1 MTGSWPELY
10 SQSNW
15 YKRSVR
21 PLGKGVP
28 QDVDKAK
35 DLLTGASACGV
46 AEATFELARLHLNES
61 FEAADPTARREW
73 LDSLTTASAAGVA
86 QAQYELAR
94 LHLNGGIEGA
104 DPIEGR
110 EYLIQAAQNGSAE
123 ATTLLRSL
131 AGAEQGD
138 AYAQSILGDMYAQ
151 GQGVEPDDAEAA
163 RWRLKAAEQGDAD
176 EQFMLG
182 NMYAR
187 GWGVEQVYA
196 KASHWWRKAAEQG
209 NAYAQF
215 NLGDMYF
222 LGRGV
227 QQDHAKARRWW
238 RKAADQ
244 GNAAAQFNL
253 GLQYA
258 KGVGVPQD
266 DAKAVRPRGSLE
278 NRPMR
283 ITSKAA
289 NGREAGQGCYTAPE
303 PSTAIQFRVRG

>member
-1 MTGSWPELY
+1 
-10 SQSNW
+10 
-15 YKRSVR
+15 
-21 PLGKGVP
+21 
-28 QDVDKAK
+28 
-35 DLLTGASACGV
+35 
-46 AEATFELARLHLNES
+46 
-61 FEAADPTARREW
+61 
-73 LDSLTTASAAGVA
+73 
-86 QAQYELAR
+86 
-94 LHLNGGIEGA
+94 
-104 DPIEGR
+104 
-110 EYLIQAAQNGSAE
+110 
-123 ATTLLRSL
+123 
-131 AGAEQGD
+131 
-138 AYAQSILGDMYAQ
+138 MYAQ

-289 NGREAGQGCYTAPE
+289 NGVSRTRLLYRAGAVYGNSISCSRLKPTYTGSTWAEDTAPQGCDRSAVQGPEWRGGASRPLRSHSGAKALNPGSARAAPSHSE
-303 PSTAIQFRVRG
+303 KPPSLWPCFFSRLWRSWCASCEGRI